1 LKIAAAGAVSLVR
14 NHQDWSEMIKKR
26 THYFSGVQPS
36 GNDRIG
42 ENYPKQS
49 QRFNAVGQKLIAAIS

>member
-1 LKIAAAGAVSLVR
+1 
-14 NHQDWSEMIKKR
+14 MIKKG

-49 QRFNAVGQKLIAAIS
+49 QRFNAIGQKLLAAVS